1 MIEINLLPGAKKKKA
16 GGKAF
21 TLPDLKALSG
31 LVKDPW
37 MIAFIASWV
46 LVALM
51 VGLLY
56 LPKRAH
62 LADLEPKFDAAQR
75 EAQRMQRVLAT
86 RRQYEARRD
95 SLMRQMAVIANIDR
109 ERYVWPHILQEVTRA
124 LPQYT
129 WIDDLQ
135 PRSGGSAVAGT
146 EAADSG
152 AGTLQ
157 AFQITGKSA
166 DIQAITRFVRNLEE
180 SPFIQNFATI
190 STGSV
195 MEQDKQVY
203 TFTLTAQYQRPDSTL
218 LTMEPLSTTLVQ
230 GVRSGGGARPTGR
243 R

>member
-1 MIEINLLPGAKKKKA
+1 MIEINLLPGARKKKA
-16 GGKAF
+16 GGKGF

-37 MIAFIASWV
+37 LIAFIGSWV
-46 LVALM
+46 VVAAV
-51 VGLLY
+51 VGLFY
-56 LPKRAH
+56 LPRRSH
-62 LADLEPKFDAAQR
+62 LNDLEPRYEAAQR
-75 EAQRMQRVLAT
+75 EAMRMTRVLAL

-95 SLMRQMAVIANIDR
+95 SLTRQMAVIANIDR
-109 ERYVWPHILQEVTRA
+109 ERYIWPHVLQEVTRA

-129 WIDDLQ
+129 WIDDLE
-135 PRSGGSAVAGT
+135 PRGGGAPAANT
-146 EAADSG
+146 ESDSG
-152 AGTLQ
+152 AGVPQT
-157 AFQITGKSA
+157 FQLTGKSA

-180 SPFIQNFATI
+180 SPFIQNVATV

>member
-16 GGKAF
+16 GGKGL

-37 MIAFIASWV
+37 LIAFIGSWV
-46 LVALM
+46 VVAAV
-51 VGLLY
+51 VGLFY
-56 LPKRAH
+56 LPRRAK
-62 LADLEPKFDAAQR
+62 LADLEPKYEAAQR
-75 EAQRMQRVLAT
+75 EAARMQRVLAL

-95 SLMRQMAVIANIDR
+95 SLMRQMTVIANIDR
-109 ERYVWPHILQEVTRA
+109 ERYIWPHVLQEITRA

-129 WIDDLQ
+129 WLDDLE
-135 PRSGGSAVAGT
+135 PRGSGSPT
-146 EAADSG
+146 PAAESDST
-152 AGTLQ
+152 APPQT
-157 AFQITGKSA
+157 FQITGKSA

-180 SPFIQNFATI
+180 SPFIQNVATV

-203 TFTLTAQYQRPDSTL
+203 TFTLTAQYQRPDTTL